1 MCNLFYFRC
10 YHVSSQFARLVYAT
24 CTLDVWVLSVQL
36 FTPWLCTTIV
46 PLPITFILYIYNSTL
61 SKRRVRSLRTWLVQ
75 SCTLKV
81 HLRYIYN
88 FDSHP
93 LIKKFLPSLQA
104 MSFIKLNRTN
114 KYWWKTGEKKSF
126 EDRRCNRFCKFQH
139 STISTS
145 KIMQ

>member
-81 HLRYIYN
+81 HLRYIYI
-88 FDSHP
+88 FDSHLFITSFCQACKP
-93 LIKKFLPSLQA
+93 CHSL
-104 MSFIKLNRTN
+104 FFKLNRTN
-114 KYWWKTGEKKSF
+114 KYCWKTGEKKSF
-126 EDRRCNRFCKFQH
+126 KDRRCNRFCKFQH
-139 STISTS
+139 S